1 MRIIQINNT
10 DLPGARFN
18 GYNLMENCLAE
29 GYDIKQIVLDK
40 YSDNSNVISLRDSVD
55 TVSIYQDYEAV
66 NSIRNVIIPFGRKIM
81 RMQEFLQADIIH
93 YHLIHNGLLS
103 LFDLPGMLARKRSVW
118 TIHDPWIFTGH
129 CIYPIDCKKYL
140 SGCERCDFLNRNFSM
155 KEDNSHNMW
164 MLKKRIFQEV
174 HCDIVV
180 ASNWMANLVK
190 NSPLTNHWKKLH
202 IIPFGINLSLYKD
215 ANEKCLE
222 LRKKH
227 NIKKDDIVLFFR
239 SDRSEYKGLEYIKSM
254 LRRLKTKKKVVLLNV
269 GEKGLLNDFKF
280 KYKIVEKGWLND
292 EKELALLYGMAD
304 MFLMPSK
311 AEAFGVMA
319 IEAMAANLPVV
330 VMEGTALPDVVMA
343 PRYGLS
349 FPRDNVEKFTE
360 IVKYLVENDDKRK
373 IIGVKCGEL
382 AEEKYSEKLY
392 FSKMLDLYHQ
402 MMEETQ

>member
-81 RMQEFLQADIIH
+81 HMQEFLQADIIH

-103 LFDLPGMLARKRSVW
+103 LFDLPDMFARKRSVW

-129 CIYPIDCKKYL
+129 CIHPIDCKKYL